1 MEPNTEVDAKANT
14 GENGSPTER
23 RGAKTE
29 GPTWDLA
36 PGDDSGAAIVVMIG
50 RQIKVWREAKGL
62 RAVELGRL
70 IGYGEDI
77 VRKVERGA
85 RIPRPEFLDKVDEAL
100 GANGLIAAMKPDV
113 LKARYPKKP
122 QSLSKLEGQAVE
134 FSMYTIFCLHGLL
147 QTEDYA
153 RAIMRTFR
161 PLYQPMELDRY
172 VSIRIRRQRVLQRL
186 PAPEFSFVMEEW
198 ALKRPV
204 GGREVM
210 ARQLEHLLEVGDM
223 PNVEIQV
230 MPTANAQHPGLS
242 GSVHL
247 LKFPDGSAAGRSEDL
262 NEGRPTTDLKV
273 LRSLELRYGIIRSQ
287 ALTPAASRDFIRDL
301 LKEK

>member
-1 MEPNTEVDAKANT
+1 MRVDANAA
-14 GENGSPTER
+14 GRS
-23 RGAKTE
+23 GAKTE

-36 PGDDSGAAIVVMIG
+36 PGDDSGAAIVVMVG
-50 RQIKVWREAKGL
+50 RQIKLWREAKGL

-85 RIPRPEFLDKVDEAL
+85 RIPRPEFLDKADEAL
-100 GANGLIAAMKPDV
+100 GANGLISAMKPDV
-113 LKARYPKKP
+113 LAVRYPKRP
-122 QSLSKLEGQAVE
+122 RDLAKLEGQAVE

-161 PLYQPMELDRY
+161 PLYQPKELERY
-172 VSIRIRRQRVLQRL
+172 VAIRIGRQRVLHRL
-186 PAPEFSFVMEEW
+186 PAPEFSFVAEEW
-198 ALKRPV
+198 ALRRPI
-204 GGREVM
+204 GGRAVM
-210 ARQLEHLLEVGDM
+210 TRQLEHLLEVADL

-242 GSVHL
+242 GSLHL

-262 NEGRPTTDLKV
+262 NGSRPTTDPKV
-273 LRSLELRYGIIRSQ
+273 LRLLDLRYGIIRSQ
-287 ALTPAASRDFIRDL
+287 ALTPTESRDFIRNL
-301 LKEK
+301 LKEA